1 MSTQKRN
8 QLSEIMKLAWQFVR
22 KNGYTM
28 AEALKCAWANIKL
41 KTAMKDRI
49 VKFYFQKVD
58 GSVREAFG
66 TLKESLLPLTNG
78 TDNRKKSDTVQVYFD
93 TEKSEYRCF
102 KKANL
107 IKIA

>member
-41 KTAMKDRI
+41 RTAMKDRI

-66 TLKESLLPLTNG
+66 TLKETLLPPTTG
-78 TDNRKKSDTVQVYFD
+78 VENRKRSETIQDFD

>member
-1 MSTQKRN
+1 
-8 QLSEIMKLAWQFVR
+8 
-22 KNGYTM
+22 
-28 AEALKCAWANIKL
+28 
-41 KTAMKDRI
+41 MKDRI

-66 TLKESLLPLTNG
+66 TLKETLLPPTTG
-78 TDNRKKSDTVQVYFD
+78 VENRKRSETIQDFD

>member
-1 MSTQKRN
+1 MKEVMS
-8 QLSEIMKLAWQFVR
+8 LAWQMVK

-28 AEALKCAWANIKL
+28 SEALKTAWANIKL
-41 KTAMKDRI
+41 KAAMKQKI
-49 VKFYFQKVD
+49 VRFYFRKVD

-66 TLKESLLPLTNG
+66 TLNEKIMPAITG
-78 TDNRKKSDTVQVYFD
+78 TDKRAKNDTVQAYFD
-93 TEKSEYRCF
+93 TEVGEFRCY

>member
-78 TDNRKKSDTVQVYFD
+78 TDSRKKSDTVQVYFD

>member
-41 KTAMKDRI
+41 RTAMKDRI

-66 TLKESLLPLTNG
+66 TLKETFAAYNWR
-78 TDNRKKSDTVQVYFD
+78 RKPQKKRNDT
-93 TEKSEYRCF
+93 R
-102 KKANL
+102 L
-107 IKIA
+107 

>member
-78 TDNRKKSDTVQVYFD
+78 ADSRKKSDTVQVYFD

>member
-8 QLSEIMKLAWQFVR
+8 QLSEIMRLAWQFVR
-22 KNGYTM
+22 KNGFSM
-28 AEALKCAWANIKL
+28 SEALKCAWANLKL
-41 KTAMKDRI
+41 KAAMKDRI

-58 GSVREAFG
+58 GSIREAFG
-66 TLKESLLPLTNG
+66 TLKASLLPPANG
-78 TDNRKKSDTVQVYFD
+78 EDSRRKSDTVQVYFD

-107 IKIA
+107 IKLA